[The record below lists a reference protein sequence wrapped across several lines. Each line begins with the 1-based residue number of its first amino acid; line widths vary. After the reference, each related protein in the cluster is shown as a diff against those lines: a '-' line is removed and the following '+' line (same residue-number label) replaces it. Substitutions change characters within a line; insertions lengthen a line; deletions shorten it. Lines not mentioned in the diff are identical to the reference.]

1 MENKQHNEKILEIIY
16 RVYVSKDLN
25 VFFSSFGF
33 TNLNNYLDK

>member
-1 MENKQHNEKILEIIY
+1 MESKQHNQNILEIIY

-25 VFFSSFGF
+25 VFFSSFDF